1 MARASRHYLPGNHI
15 WHITHRCH
23 KREFLLKFARDRR
36 TWLKWLFEAK
46 KRYGLCVL
54 NYMVTSNHIHLLV
67 DDKGEGMIPRS
78 IQLIAGRTAQDYNR
92 RKKRKGAF
100 WEDRYHATAV
110 QADSHILQCMLYIDM
125 NMVRA
130 GMAGHPS
137 EWAFCGYNEIQKPP
151 QRYSIIDRK
160 RLMELVD
167 VGVGDELSRAYNG
180 WVDEILR
187 SSEPTRQSKWTESV
201 AVGNMQFIG
210 KVRGE
215 LGMRAAGR
223 DIIKS
228 GGGYELRDPG
238 VSYSHVFGVKNDTLS
253 PENTYFWDF
262 YSESS
267 VT

>member
-1 MARASRHYLPGNHI
+1 MARANRHYLPGNHI

-23 KREFLLKFARDRR
+23 KKEFLLKFARDRR

-67 DDKGEGMIPRS
+67 EDRGEGMISRS

-100 WEDRYHATAV
+100 WEDRYQATAV
-110 QADSHILQCMLYIDM
+110 QADSHFVQCMIYIDL

-130 GMAGHPS
+130 GVVRHPS
-137 EWAFCGYNEIQKPP
+137 EWSFCGHNEIQSPP

-160 RLMELVD
+160 RLMELVGA
-167 VGVGDELSRAYNG
+167 GVGDELSETYKE
-180 WVDEILR
+180 WIDEILMSGETAR
-187 SSEPTRQSKWTESV
+187 ENRWTESV
-201 AVGNMQFIG
+201 AVGNIKFIRT
-210 KVRGE
+210 VRE
-215 LGMRAAGR
+215 KLGIRAAGR
-223 DIIKS
+223 DIIES
-228 GGGYELRDPG
+228 GASHELREPG
-238 VSYSHVFGVKNDTLS
+238 VSYSYDFEVKNGILS

-262 YSESS
+262 
-267 VT
+267 